1 MLFRFSIVEEILL
14 DAAEAVS
21 KDSSKEGFSAV
32 SDELSSSNDFK
43 YFDISSFLKLDI
55 SIANSISS
63 CLPLLVFK
71 NSISSA
77 LNNPSRRFEL

>member
-43 YFDISSFLKLDI
+43 YFDISSFLKF
-55 SIANSISS
+55 
-63 CLPLLVFK
+63 LL
-71 NSISSA
+71 I
-77 LNNPSRRFEL
+77 